1 MKLNKLTAAVALA
14 APLVVAAPLSQ
25 AADSFLVAPEMGTI
39 NFDTR
44 IRYEDVNDDSAAKDA
59 EALTLRVRLGY
70 LTPDF
75 AGFKAFAEVES
86 TTPLG
91 DRDYNSV
98 PQAKGGTL
106 NAGANRLAYSPIAD
120 PDNNELNRGWISYS
134 GFDNTLIKLGRQ
146 RVILDNARFV
156 GNVGWRQNEQT
167 FDALTVVN
175 TSVQDTKIIIG
186 YVNDV
191 KTIHGT
197 TLKAEVPLFNVKYTG
212 LALGDIS
219 AYGYFIDIDD
229 SAMTDR
235 DTVGLRFNGSTAISD
250 SVKVL
255 YTAEYAQQEIDRA
268 AASDED
274 LDYYLIEG
282 GLSFAGVTAKI
293 SHEVQEANNGASFK
307 TPLGTNHKFNGWADQ
322 FLGTPADGLED
333 TFLTLSTKVSGVKLM
348 AVYHEFNA
356 EDSGV
361 DYGSE
366 MDFLAVKKFGKNY
379 TVLAKYA
386 SYSRG
391 DSTSGKDDKD
401 KFWIQGEVS
410 F

>member
-14 APLVVAAPLSQ
+14 APLVIAAPLSQ

-44 IRYEDVNDDSAAKDA
+44 IRYEDVNDETSKKDA
-59 EALTLRVRLGY
+59 DALTARIRLGY
-70 LTPDF
+70 LTPEF
-75 AGFKAFAEVES
+75 SGFKAFAEVES

-91 DRDYNSV
+91 SRDYNEG
-98 PQAKGGTL
+98 ATL
-106 NAGANRLAYSPIAD
+106 NAGADRSKYSPIAD
-120 PDNNELNRGWISYS
+120 PDNSAELNQAWVSYS
-134 GFDNTLIKLGRQ
+134 GFDDTLIKFGRQ

-156 GNVGWRQNEQT
+156 GNVGWRQNEQAY
-167 FDALTVVN
+167 DALTVVN
-175 TSVQDTKIIIG
+175 TSIQDTQVVLG
-186 YVNDV
+186 YVDNV
-191 KTIHGT
+191 QTIFGT
-197 TLKAEVPLFNVKYTG
+197 HFEADVPLFNVKYSG
-212 LALGDIS
+212 LPFGDLT
-219 AYGYFIDIDD
+219 AYGYFIDVDG
-229 SAMTDR
+229 SLTTDR
-235 DTVGLRFNGSTAISD
+235 DTLGLRFNGSTKVSD
-250 SVKVL
+250 DLSVL
-255 YTAEYAQQEIDRA
+255 YTAEYAQQVIDRA
-268 AASDED
+268 ILTDED
-274 LDYYLIEG
+274 VDYYLFE
-282 GLSFAGVTAKI
+282 AGVTFSGITAKI

-322 FLGTPADGLED
+322 FLETPADGLED

-391 DSTSGKDDKD
+391 DSFAVSGRDDKD